1 MKKHLS
7 FFIFRFSFVI
17 AVIAA
22 ITSCD
27 VARQAQG
34 AYNMVNC
41 KYDFQSLTGVT
52 VAGINPSNMTLMD
65 APRIISLLSGGSTQ
79 SIPVGFTVNL
89 GVTNPNATDA
99 ILNGLDYVIAIDGI
113 DFTSGSVAQMLNIT
127 PGGTGTLPLAMAFD
141 VAALLK
147 GDSRDAIVGVVRNL
161 IGMGSEASKVTLNIR
176 PSFNVGG
183 YKVAS
188 PVMIPVS
195 FSFGG
200 K

>member
-7 FFIFRFSFVI
+7 FFILRFSFVI
-17 AVIAA
+17 AVIVA
-22 ITSCD
+22 ITSSCD

-41 KYDFQSLTGVT
+41 KYDFQSLTDVS
-52 VAGINPSNMTLMD
+52 VAGINTSKMSMMD
-65 APRIISLLSGGSTQ
+65 APKIINLLSGSAQ
-79 SIPVGFTVNL
+79 SIPVGLTVNL

-99 ILNGLDYVIAIDGI
+99 ILNGLDYMIAIDGI
-113 DFTSGSVAQMLNIT
+113 DITSGSVAQMLDIA

-141 VAALLK
+141 VATLLK
-147 GDSRDAIVGVVRNL
+147 GDTRDAIMGVVRNL

-176 PSFNVGG
+176 PSFNVAG
-183 YKVAS
+183 YKVTS